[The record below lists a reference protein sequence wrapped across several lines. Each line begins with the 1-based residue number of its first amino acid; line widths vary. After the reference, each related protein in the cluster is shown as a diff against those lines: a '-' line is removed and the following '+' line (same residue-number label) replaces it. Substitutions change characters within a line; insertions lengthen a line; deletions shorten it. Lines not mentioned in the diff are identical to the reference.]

1 MPLAGFALALILLT
15 QSPGSGWVMA
25 PAPPREVKRLYWE
38 LFQTTEVWVSLTPGV
53 GNGNQPLLNLVFQAF
68 FPGRPER
75 EPYSGLPQWP
85 KGAPARLVVR
95 AEPFSL
101 TAIRDLTLRFVLD
114 DYTFDLTGPGSR
126 YTIHPCGIGSD
137 GCTPNAVE
145 AELHPT
151 LLRALIAARA
161 VRGEALGF
169 PIQLAA
175 ADQRALADFAQRVG
189 VSERIP

>member
-101 TAIRDLTLRFVLD
+101 TAIRDLTLRFV
-114 DYTFDLTGPGSR
+114 
-126 YTIHPCGIGSD
+126 
-137 GCTPNAVE
+137 
-145 AELHPT
+145 
-151 LLRALIAARA
+151 
-161 VRGEALGF
+161 
-169 PIQLAA
+169 
-175 ADQRALADFAQRVG
+175 
-189 VSERIP
+189 